1 MRNALRHFVAEF
13 VGIFALVFVGGAAI
27 GMIRYSGGRVGLL
40 EAALAHGLV
49 FGALVS
55 ATMRISGHLNPAI
68 TIGFLATRRIEPLMA
83 GVYVLAQLFGA
94 IVAGYALRGLLPAD
108 VFAAIRGGGQQIAI
122 DINFTQAFFLEFV
135 ATFLLVFTV
144 FGTAVDPQA
153 PRVGG
158 LAIGAVTTAGVL
170 AIGPLTGASMNP
182 ARSFGPAIASGVF
195 EGQAIYWLA
204 PIAGGVAAAFLYDL
218 LFLPRGPEAEDSGA
232 LLPADE
238 GTGRTRT
245 ASGRRHG

>member
-13 VGIFALVFVGGAAI
+13 VGVFAYVFIGGASIA
-27 GMIRYSGGRVGLL
+27 MIRYSGGRVGLG
-40 EAALAHGLV
+40 EVALAHGLI
-49 FGALVS
+49 FAALVS
-55 ATMRISGHLNPAI
+55 ATMRVSGHLNPAI
-68 TIGFLATRRIEPLMA
+68 TVGFLATRRIEPLMA
-83 GVYVLAQLFGA
+83 GVYVLAQVFGA

-122 DINFTQAFFLEFV
+122 DISFVQAFFLEFI

-153 PRVGG
+153 PRIGG
-158 LAIGAVTTAGVL
+158 LAIGFTVAAGIL

-204 PIAGGVAAAFLYDL
+204 PIAGGVSAAFLYDL
-218 LFLPRGPEAEDSGA
+218 LFLPRGREAADSGA
-232 LLPADE
+232 LDPAPE

-245 ASGRRHG
+245 ASGRRNG

>member
-13 VGIFALVFVGGAAI
+13 VGVFAYVFIGSAAI
-27 GMIRYSGGRVGLL
+27 AMMRYTGGRVGLL
-40 EAALAHGLV
+40 EAALAHGV
-49 FGALVS
+49 IFAALVS

-83 GVYVLAQLFGA
+83 GVYVLAQVFGA
-94 IVAGYALRGLLPAD
+94 IVAGYALRGLIPAD
-108 VFAAIRGGGQQIAI
+108 VFAAIRGGGQSIAL
-122 DINFTQAFFLEFV
+122 DVSFVQAFFLEFI
-135 ATFLLVFTV
+135 ATFILVFVV

-153 PRVGG
+153 PKIGG
-158 LAIGAVTTAGVL
+158 LAIGLTVAGGIL

-195 EGQAIYWLA
+195 EGQAVYWFG
-204 PIAGGVAAAFLYDL
+204 PIAGAVSAAFLYDL
-218 LFLPRGPEAEDSGA
+218 LFLPRGPETADSGA
-232 LLPADE
+232 LAPADE

-245 ASGRRHG
+245 SGGKRHT